1 MLLKTPVALRKM
13 AFYREFTSAD
23 GGPAHRDFGHF
34 YGSSYVAAPDGS
46 RTEVRM
52 HVEVVILDDVFL
64 EFFILKK

>member
-1 MLLKTPVALRKM
+1 M

-64 EFFILKK
+64 EFFI